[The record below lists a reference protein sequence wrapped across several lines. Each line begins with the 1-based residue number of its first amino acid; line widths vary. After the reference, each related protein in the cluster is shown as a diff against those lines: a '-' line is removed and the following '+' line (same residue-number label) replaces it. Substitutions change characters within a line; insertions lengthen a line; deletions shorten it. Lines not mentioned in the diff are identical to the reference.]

1 MLNPRAWDPRFTP
14 DLSPFVDR
22 LAALFSSLSESGVTS
37 AATLQRR
44 LLATGIQ
51 PDDFR
56 LQQTWKG
63 LDEWGDRPIDLEAFR
78 QLISA
83 ELLMVTRVLNH
94 QLIVP
99 EWEEFQ
105 RDIRFLYDQV
115 ASDRSGANA
124 DYIPI
129 LRDADPERW
138 GVAVCTVDGQRLALG
153 DVDDYHSIQS
163 VSKPITYAFA
173 LAQEGAEFTHQF
185 VGVEPSGR
193 PFNALELL
201 PDMRPYNPCVNA
213 GAIMIAGLV
222 ASGFPDRESRGITQ
236 ELIELW
242 ADLCGHGSPVRFS
255 EETMLS
261 ERATADNNFA
271 IAYLL
276 QGRHGLPRGVDLH
289 KMLDVYFSCCSIEMT
304 ARMLSVAAA
313 TLANGGV
320 CPISG
325 RPVLSTDIV
334 KRTLSVMQS
343 AGMYDSAGSFT
354 LEVGLPAKSG
364 VAGSVLVVIPN
375 LMGFATFSPRLDSY
389 GNSVR
394 GVSFCR
400 QLVERFSVHVY
411 DNLSGG
417 HSGCKRDPRVSRKQR
432 KQADLSDLRWGISH
446 GDRSALR
453 VRDLILACLIDISLA
468 DGELESQEIEVM
480 NRIYAELIG
489 EPPAQG
495 ALEKL
500 AQQRSSEPA
509 AQVAKPVDGARAGS
523 GSAFDRL
530 LLELSAQSGQI
541 DDQAREII
549 LETAFQVA
557 CSDGTLENEEQ
568 EKLRAI
574 ARALGIGEGV
584 LELEINAFQRAR
596 QSQLA

>member
-1 MLNPRAWDPRFTP
+1 
-14 DLSPFVDR
+14 VDR
-22 LAALFSSLSESGVTS
+22 LAALFSSLSQSGFTS
-37 AATLQRR
+37 AATIRER
-44 LLATGIQ
+44 LLANGIQ

-56 LQQTWKG
+56 LRQT
-63 LDEWGDRPIDLEAFR
+63 FR
-78 QLISA
+78 QLISP
-83 ELLMVTRVLNH
+83 ELLMVARVLN
-94 QLIVP
+94 QELIVP

-105 RDIRFLYDQV
+105 QDIRFLFDQV

-153 DVDDYHSIQS
+153 DVDIYHSIQS
-163 VSKPITYAFA
+163 VSKPLTYAFA
-173 LAQEGAEFTHQF
+173 LAREGVAFTHQF

-222 ASGFPDRESRGITQ
+222 ASGFPDRDSRGITQ
-236 ELIELW
+236 ELMDLW
-242 ADLCGHGSPVRFS
+242 ADLCGHCSPVHFS

-276 QGRHGLPRGVDLH
+276 QGRRGLPRGVDLH

-325 RPVLSTDIV
+325 RQVLSTEIV
-334 KRTLSVMQS
+334 KKTLSVMQA
-343 AGMYDSAGSFT
+343 AGMYDSAGTFT

-375 LMGFATFSPRLDSY
+375 LLGFATFSPRLDAY

-394 GVSFCR
+394 GVNFCR

-417 HSGCKRDPRVSRKQR
+417 HSGCKRDPRVARKQR

-446 GDRSALR
+446 GDRTALR
-453 VRDLILACLIDISLA
+453 VRDLILSCMIDISLA
-468 DGELESQEIEVM
+468 DGELEAPELEMMAAIH
-480 NRIYAELIG
+480 AELIG
-489 EPPAQG
+489 VPPAPG
-495 ALEKL
+495 ALEAL
-500 AQQRSSEPA
+500 ARQRELPFASQAPA
-509 AQVAKPVDGARAGS
+509 AAQTHGEVPVTP
-523 GSAFDRL
+523 FDRL
-530 LLELSAQSGQI
+530 LLELGEQSGQI

-549 LETAFQVA
+549 LETAFRVA
-557 CSDGTLENEEQ
+557 CSDGTLEPEEQ
-568 EKLRAI
+568 QKLRQV

-584 LELEINAFQRAR
+584 LELEINAFQQSR
-596 QSQLA
+596 QPQTV

>member
-1 MLNPRAWDPRFTP
+1 MNARGLRPTARSSFLP
-14 DLSPFVDR
+14 LVDR
-22 LAALFSSLSESGVTS
+22 LAALFSSLSSSGFTS
-37 AATLQRR
+37 AATIRER
-44 LLATGIQ
+44 LLANGIQ

-56 LQQTWKG
+56 LRQTWQG
-63 LDEWGDRPIDLEAFR
+63 LEQWGDRPIDVEAFE
-78 QLISA
+78 QLISP
-83 ELLMVTRVLNH
+83 ELLMVSRVLNH

-99 EWEEFQ
+99 EWETFQ
-105 RDIRFLYDQV
+105 QDIHFIFDQV
-115 ASDRSGANA
+115 ASDRGGANA

-153 DVDDYHSIQS
+153 DVDIYHSIQS
-163 VSKPITYAFA
+163 VSKPLTYAFA
-173 LAQEGAEFTHQF
+173 LAREGVAFTHQF

-193 PFNALELL
+193 PFNDLELL

-222 ASGFPDRESRGITQ
+222 ASGFPDRDSRGITQ
-236 ELIELW
+236 ELMDLW
-242 ADLCGHGSPVRFS
+242 ADLSGHCGPVRFS
-255 EETMLS
+255 EETMIS

-276 QGRHGLPRGVDLH
+276 QGRRGLPRGVDLH

-325 RPVLSTDIV
+325 RQVLSTDIV
-334 KRTLSVMQS
+334 KKTLSVMQA
-343 AGMYDSAGSFT
+343 AGMYDSAGAFT

-375 LMGFATFSPRLDSY
+375 LLGFATFSPRLDAY

-446 GDRSALR
+446 GDRTALR
-453 VRDLILACLIDISLA
+453 VRDLILSCMIDISLA
-468 DGELESQEIEVM
+468 DGELEAPELAMMAAIHT
-480 NRIYAELIG
+480 ELIG
-489 EPPAQG
+489 EPPVPG
-495 ALEKL
+495 ALEAL
-500 AQQRSSEPA
+500 ASQRQLTPA
-509 AQVAKPVDGARAGS
+509 SQGAAAAAGADPMT
-523 GSAFDRL
+523 AFDRL
-530 LLELSAQSGQI
+530 LLELSEQSGQI

-549 LETAFQVA
+549 LETAFRVA
-557 CSDGTLENEEQ
+557 CSDGTLEQEEQ
-568 EKLRAI
+568 QQLRAI
-574 ARALGIGEGV
+574 ARALSIGEGV
-584 LELEINAFQRAR
+584 LDLEINAFQQSR
-596 QSQLA
+596 QPQLA